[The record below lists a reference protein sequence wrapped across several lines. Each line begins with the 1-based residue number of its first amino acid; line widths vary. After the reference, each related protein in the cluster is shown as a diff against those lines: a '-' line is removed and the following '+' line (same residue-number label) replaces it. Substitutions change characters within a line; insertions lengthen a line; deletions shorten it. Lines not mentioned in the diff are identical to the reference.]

1 MDLEDV
7 ASEEELEIGTSEKP
21 EELGVDAMESLKFL
35 KESDASGNIVDS
47 IGLTKA
53 LLRSISCGVIRGVDV
68 FGGLQVFN
76 FGLRCLGE
84 RAVAVNVECRLFLL
98 FNMRSPPSPPLTT
111 SGTAGAS
118 EFSFPLGS
126 ARMTSSSLSS

>member
-7 ASEEELEIGTSEKP
+7 ASEEELETGTSEKP
-21 EELGVDAMESLKFL
+21 EELGADAMESLKFL
-35 KESDASGNIVDS
+35 KENDASGNIVDS

-68 FGGLQVFN
+68 IGGLQVLD

-84 RAVAVNVECRLFLL
+84 RAVVVNAECRLFRL
-98 FNMRSPPSPPLTT
+98 FDMHSPSPPLTT
-111 SGTAGAS
+111 SGTAAAS
-118 EFSFPLGS
+118 KFFFPLSG